1 MKKKLLM
8 ITMAMLAITSSSLLV
23 SCGDD
28 VDEPEKVPEQGTK
41 GIHKIEATFSGD
53 TDNWVATS
61 QYIGFITDRTFSEL
75 SYETTGTVA
84 YGPIYDEN
92 TGLTVPEA
100 IMNKPVNVVITTKSE
115 CERLGLQFGCYNRNA
130 YSDNPDKSSTLT
142 VSFKGYVNGKL
153 TNSYTKTFTVG
164 QTVAV
169 VFSSVKH
176 SSDGKQIVEH

>member
-1 MKKKLLM
+1 
-8 ITMAMLAITSSSLLV
+8 
-23 SCGDD
+23 
-28 VDEPEKVPEQGTK
+28 
-41 GIHKIEATFSGD
+41 
-53 TDNWVATS
+53 
-61 QYIGFITDRTFSEL
+61 
-75 SYETTGTVA
+75 
-84 YGPIYDEN
+84 
-92 TGLTVPEA
+92 
-100 IMNKPVNVVITTKSE
+100 MNKPVNVVITTKSE

-176 SSDGKQIVEH
+176 SSDGEQIVEH